1 MAAVR
6 SDKMRFVIGAR
17 GSALSLAQTQ
27 VVREHLMALMSGLE
41 LSQLAT
47 APDAAEW
54 LPIRKITTSGDRI
67 LDRRLAPLGGKGLFT
82 KEIDEALLSGE
93 IDIAVHSLKDLPSAL
108 PTGLVLAAVPKR
120 EAAHDALISLSAARF
135 VDLPRNARLGTAS
148 VRRRAQALRL
158 RPDLQV
164 ETLRGNIDSRI
175 ARIEAGQ
182 FDATF
187 LALAGLRRLGR
198 TEMAREILSDA
209 DFLPAPCQGALALVC
224 REDDDRVLDLL
235 ARIEDPVSRLQIE
248 AERAFLAKLDGSCQT
263 PIAALARWQN
273 GVLRLEGEIL
283 SLDGQTSARDS
294 LEVGLSGWDPHSALS
309 AADRELAAKAGVMLA
324 EQLIAVMPR

>member
-6 SDKMRFVIGAR
+6 NDKMRFVIGAR

-120 EAAHDALISLSAARF
+120 EAAHDALISLSTARF
-135 VDLPRNARLGTAS
+135 MDLPKGARLGTAS

-224 REDDDRVLDLL
+224 RADDERVLDLL

>member
-1 MAAVR
+1 MVPVR
-6 SDKMRFVIGAR
+6 GDKQSFVIGAR
-17 GSALSLAQTQ
+17 GSALSLAQTRT
-27 VVREHLMALMSGLE
+27 VRQHLMEGLE
-41 LSQLAT
+41 GIDAT
-47 APDAAEW
+47 
-54 LPIRKITTSGDRI
+54 IRSITTSGDRI

-82 KEIDEALLSGE
+82 KEIDDALLAGE
-93 IDIAVHSLKDLPSAL
+93 IDIAVHSLKDLPSQL
-108 PTGLVLAAVPKR
+108 PAGLILAAVPRR
-120 EAAHDALISLSAARF
+120 EAAHDALISLCAARF
-135 VDLPRNARLGTAS
+135 ADLPHGARLGTAS

-164 ETLRGNIDSRI
+164 EILRGNIDSRI
-175 ARIEAGQ
+175 AKIEAGE

-198 TEMAREILSDA
+198 AEIAREILSDA

-224 REDDDRVLDLL
+224 RKDDEKVLAWL

-263 PIAALARWQN
+263 PIAALAGWNN
-273 GVLRLEGEIL
+273 GVLRLEGEVL

-294 LEVGLSGWDPHSALS
+294 LEVGLSDWDGRSAS
-309 AADRELAAKAGVMLA
+309 ASADFELAAKAGVMLA
-324 EQLIAVMPR
+324 EQLLAVMPR